1 MRSILPKNL
10 MPDRRHRLECDDGF
24 TVVEL
29 MLASALSAIVL
40 GMVLLWLSS
49 AREMGDQI
57 VGDHDERQDL
67 SFTLELALAELSDAR
82 PTALCLNPDPNTQTG
97 PSTTTSTPACN
108 ATGRGENWGYWPT
121 GTPRSFVAG
130 SPFHEAT
137 NNKLCFFALP
147 EGTVPD
153 PANPVAP
160 WGSCLEASSG
170 QLLARTL
177 ESATAAQND
186 DLAAAISSNYNWT
199 TGTWTERSLGEI
211 DTIEFKYLDFT
222 SKDITSPVDAGELD
236 DIALVKITL
245 TRGTGTDA
253 VKATGSLAIRANI
266 FSPCRGSGPAPTCP
280 VLGTL
285 TLTAR
290 GGSLTIDA
298 SWTLSGNVPA
308 TNYEVQYKKTSDT
321 TWTVH
326 SSTITTLST
335 TISSSLA
342 ATTSYDVRV
351 RATNNADTSDWST
364 IVSATTT

>member
-1 MRSILPKNL
+1 M
-10 MPDRRHRLECDDGF
+10 EFDDGF

-57 VGDHDERQDL
+57 VSDHDERQDL

-108 ATGRGENWGYWPT
+108 ATGRSENWGYWPT

-137 NNKLCFFALP
+137 DNKLCFFALP
-147 EGTVPD
+147 EGTIPD

-160 WGSCLEASSG
+160 WGSCLEASGG

-177 ESATAAQND
+177 EPASAAQTD
-186 DLAAAISSNYNWT
+186 YLAAAISSNYNWT
-199 TGTWTERSLGEI
+199 SGTWTERSLGEI
-211 DTIEFKYLDFT
+211 DTIKFEYLDFT
-222 SKDITSPVDAGELD
+222 SKNVASPVADGELD

-245 TRGTGTDA
+245 TRGTGADA
-253 VKATGSLAIRANI
+253 AKATGSLAIRSNI
-266 FSPCRGSGPAPTCP
+266 FSPCRGSATAPTCP

-285 TLTAR
+285 TLTAT
-290 GGSLTIDA
+290 GGSLKIDA
-298 SWTLSGNVPA
+298 SWTLSDNVPA
-308 TNYEVQYKKTSDT
+308 TEYEVQYKKTSDT
-321 TWTVH
+321 TWTDL
-326 SSTITTLST
+326 SGTINTTSI
-335 TISSSLA
+335 TISSLTA
-342 ATTSYDVRV
+342 NISYEVRV
-351 RATNNADTSDWST
+351 RASNDADISDWSNMA
-364 IVSATTT
+364 SATPTT